1 MSPTDFNIGDN
12 KRKNMPIQNW
22 LTLFLVLLILVGIAL
37 GRYPRLRMNRATIAL
52 VGATLLI
59 LMGAISL
66 EEAYAAI
73 DMNTIV
79 LLFAMMVINV
89 NLRLAGFFRLVN
101 RRVAQW
107 AHSPRGL
114 LALIVA
120 AAGLLSA
127 LFLNDTIVLMFTP
140 LVLEM
145 TNARQRNPIPYLI
158 GLATAANIGSV
169 ATITGNPQNMLIG
182 MSSGMPYITFTA
194 YLAPVAVV
202 GLALA
207 WGVVVMVYRAEF
219 TAVSLPPPALP
230 PDRPYRPLLRKTL
243 LATGLMLVAF
253 VAGMPVPLAALTAA
267 ALLLIT
273 RRLKPERVFREID
286 WTLLVFF
293 AALFVVTGA
302 IVTSGL
308 SDRLFAVLQPVAE
321 RGIVPLTAVAV
332 ILSNTISNV
341 PAVMLFRP
349 FVAEFSDPQTTWLVL
364 AMTTTLAGN
373 LTLLGSVANLIVAES
388 AAARGV
394 RLTFGEYLKAGVPIT
409 ALSLGWGV
417 LWLTLVS

>member
-1 MSPTDFNIGDN
+1 MYPQT
-12 KRKNMPIQNW
+12 W

-37 GRYPRLRMNRATIAL
+37 GRYPWLRMNRATIAL
-52 VGATLLI
+52 VGATLLVLI
-59 LMGAISL
+59 GAIGL

-79 LLFAMMVINV
+79 LLFAMMIINV
-89 NLRLAGFFRLVN
+89 NLSLAGFFRLVN

-107 AHSPRGL
+107 AQSPRGL

-120 AAGLLSA
+120 AAGILSA

-145 TNARQRNPIPYLI
+145 TAARQRNPIPYLI

-182 MSSGMPYITFTA
+182 MSSGIPYVTFTA

-202 GLALA
+202 GLVLA
-207 WGVVVMVYRAEF
+207 WGVVVLVYRGEF
-219 TAVSLPPPALP
+219 KAVPLPPPHLP
-230 PDRPYRPLLRKTL
+230 PDRPYRPLLRKSL
-243 LATGLMLVAF
+243 IATGLMLVAF
-253 VAGMPVPLAALTAA
+253 VAGVPVPLAALTAA
-267 ALLLIT
+267 SLLLIT
-273 RRLKPERVFREID
+273 RRLKPQRVFREID

-321 RGIVPLTAVAV
+321 RGIVPLTAVSV

-364 AMTTTLAGN
+364 AMATTLAGN
-373 LTLLGSVANLIVAES
+373 LTLLGSVANLIVAET
-388 AAARGV
+388 AALRGV

-409 ALSLGWGV
+409 VLSLAWGV
-417 LWLTLVS
+417 MWLTLVTR

>member
-1 MSPTDFNIGDN
+1 MSP
-12 KRKNMPIQNW
+12 QNW

-37 GRYPRLRMNRATIAL
+37 GRYPWLRMNRATIAL
-52 VGATLLI
+52 VGATLLVLI
-59 LMGAISL
+59 GAIGL

-79 LLFAMMVINV
+79 LLFAMMIINV
-89 NLRLAGFFRLVN
+89 NLSLAGFFRLVN

-120 AAGLLSA
+120 AAGILSA
-127 LFLNDTIVLMFTP
+127 RFLNDTIVLMLTP

-145 TNARQRNPIPYLI
+145 TAARQRNPIPYLI

-182 MSSGMPYITFTA
+182 MSSGIPYVTFVA
-194 YLAPVAVV
+194 YLGPVALV
-202 GLALA
+202 GLIVA
-207 WGVVVMVYRAEF
+207 WGVVVLVYRGEF
-219 TAVSLPPPALP
+219 TAVPLPPPNLP
-230 PDRPYRPLLRKTL
+230 PDRPYRPLLRKSMV
-243 LATGLMLVAF
+243 ATGLMLVAF
-253 VAGMPVPLAALTAA
+253 VAGVPVPLAALAA
-267 ALLLIT
+267 ASLLLIT
-273 RRLKPERVFREID
+273 RRLKPARVFREID

-321 RGIVPLTAVAV
+321 RGIVPLTAVSV

-364 AMTTTLAGN
+364 AMATTLAGN
-373 LTLLGSVANLIVAES
+373 LTLLGSVANLIVAET
-388 AAARGV
+388 AATMGV

-409 ALSLGWGV
+409 LLSLAWGV
-417 LWLTLVS
+417 LWLTLVM